1 MSELL
6 DPQIYRSVL
15 EGLPTGVYLVDRQ
28 RKILF
33 WNHGAERIS
42 GFLAQEVLG
51 RCCGEDI
58 LGHCNADDSSAC
70 ARHCP
75 LSETMRDGQPRE
87 TELFLRHKQGH
98 RVSVRVRSVPL
109 RNQSGLIIGAAE
121 SFDEHRFA
129 SDRERS
135 PNSPEAFELFSRST
149 GLPSNAV
156 TADVLRQQL
165 EIFAERF
172 VPLSVLRIHVDRF
185 VRFRAD
191 HGLEAADEML
201 KVVAQTMRNAV
212 QPGDFLGCWAD
223 SEFLAIIASHRRRAL
238 QTISE
243 RIRTMVASSAITWWG
258 DRVSL
263 TVSVGSAVV
272 QSGDTIESLIQ
283 RADNALDECI
293 EKGGNRTILFSHTR
307 AQKADPC
314 L

>member
-6 DPQIYRSVL
+6 DSQTFQSVL
-15 EGLPTGVYLVDRQ
+15 EGLPTGVYLVDRN

-33 WNHGAERIS
+33 WNHGAEQIS

-51 RCCGEDI
+51 RCCQDNL

-70 ARHCP
+70 GSHCP
-75 LSETMRDGQPRE
+75 LAETMRDGQPRQA
-87 TELFLRHKQGH
+87 ELYLRHKQGH
-98 RVSVRVRSVPL
+98 RVSVRVRAVPI
-109 RNQSGLIIGAAE
+109 RDCKGTIIGAAE

-129 SDRERS
+129 GDRERNPS
-135 PNSPEAFELFSRST
+135 CPEAFELFSSST

-156 TADVLRQQL
+156 TATVLRQQL
-165 EIFAERF
+165 EDFAVRF
-172 VPLSVLRIHVDRF
+172 VPLAVFRIHVDRF

-191 HGLEAADEML
+191 HGLEASDEML
-201 KVVAQTMRNAV
+201 KVVAQTMRNAI
-212 QPGDFLGCWAD
+212 QPGDFLGCWAED
-223 SEFLAIIASHRRRAL
+223 EFLAIIASRRRRAL
-238 QTISE
+238 QKISE

-263 TVSVGSAVV
+263 TVSVGGAVV
-272 QSGDTIESLIQ
+272 HGGDTVESLVQ

-293 EKGGNRTILFSHTR
+293 EKGGNHTILFTHTR
-307 AQKADPC
+307 DQKADPC